1 MTVETIKAKKER
13 YIRMGREALT
23 AAQNYLTE
31 YAGVW
36 DRSHEIEWQNM
47 VHAAEVC
54 LTKAV
59 AMDEVLEVVA

>member
-1 MTVETIKAKKER
+1 MNRATIEEKKNR

-54 LTKAV
+54 LTKAI
-59 AMDEVLEVVA
+59 AMDEILEVTA